1 MNNEYTEEGYWKLL
15 SEYRNL
21 LISEPNE
28 DIKNLIEK
36 LKIKLNITES
46 IESIVDAWDDKD
58 PCRRVIGDVPQLL

>member
-1 MNNEYTEEGYWKLL
+1 MNNEYTEEEYWKLL
-15 SEYRNL
+15 SEYRNQ

-46 IESIVDAWDDKD
+46 IESIVDA
-58 PCRRVIGDVPQLL
+58 